1 MKARVPAVSKSSST
15 FAISRAIDSETSRAH
30 PSARLHAMTL
40 IVLAGDE
47 IVDDRSPVS

>member
-1 MKARVPAVSKSSST
+1 MKARVPAVSKHHQPLQ
-15 FAISRAIDSETSRAH
+15 SRERLIPKHREPI